1 MLGCTLGHYHIVE
14 TIGAGGM
21 GVAYLARD
29 ERLNRNVVLKVLPP
43 EAGSDQTARA
53 RLVRE
58 AQMASALNHPY
69 ICTIY
74 EVGEEN
80 GFVFIAM
87 EHIEGRTLA
96 ASHSPMGPQEVI
108 RYGCQIAEALEHA
121 HSRGIIHRD
130 LKGTNVMLTSEGRVK
145 VLDFGL
151 AKRMRAGELAKN
163 APTETFVDKDHA
175 AGTLAYMAPEVL
187 SGSPADERADI
198 WALGVMLY
206 EMTAGQRPF
215 LDGTP
220 YQLTS
225 SILRD
230 DPQPLPPAAPIGL
243 ATVIVRCLRK
253 EPNQRYQHAGEVR
266 AALEG
271 VQAGS
276 AALTP
281 SIRETLV
288 GPYRLLWIAIAL
300 ALVLLVGASLYWF
313 LPPRTP
319 IRSIAIL
326 PFRGGSGDV
335 EYLTD
340 GLTDSLIDS
349 VSRFPNVKVISRSS
363 AFRYKGQEV
372 DPHRVGQELDV
383 GAVLTGQV
391 AFHGDSVSV
400 SVELVKAS
408 DNTHLWGK
416 QYTRKLSA
424 VAAMPSEI
432 SQEIGDHLRL
442 HLSGAQR
449 RRLGT
454 PPTEDSEAYRL
465 FLQGMYYIL
474 ELTPEALETG
484 RQYCEEAKANDPTF
498 VLAYAC
504 LSNYYMQRVDD
515 GSLPAREAFPKAKAL
530 VSQALSI
537 DPEFGPGHTE
547 LGFIS
552 MYGDWNLPEAERQF
566 KTSIELTPNWVQAHR
581 GYSICLRAMG
591 RADEAVAADK
601 EAREL
606 DPRSA
611 ERATSLGWTL
621 YYAHRYPEAIGEFQT
636 SLAMNPNL
644 PGPQQGIAY
653 SYLQRGMEK
662 ETIDA
667 FQKFITTSGNAELA
681 SEMGQA
687 YARSGFRMAMRKFW
701 QTALDIDLESAR
713 RGETSPFIIAGLYS
727 LLGNKDQALS
737 WLEKAY
743 TDHSSKMLDLK
754 VDPDFDNLREDPRF
768 VELVQ
773 RVGLP

>member
-1 MLGCTLGHYHIVE
+1 M
-14 TIGAGGM
+14 
-21 GVAYLARD
+21 
-29 ERLNRNVVLKVLPP
+29 
-43 EAGSDQTARA
+43 
-53 RLVRE
+53 
-58 AQMASALNHPY
+58 
-69 ICTIY
+69 
-74 EVGEEN
+74 
-80 GFVFIAM
+80 
-87 EHIEGRTLA
+87 
-96 ASHSPMGPQEVI
+96 
-108 RYGCQIAEALEHA
+108 
-121 HSRGIIHRD
+121 
-130 LKGTNVMLTSEGRVK
+130 
-145 VLDFGL
+145 
-151 AKRMRAGELAKN
+151 
-163 APTETFVDKDHA
+163 
-175 AGTLAYMAPEVL
+175 
-187 SGSPADERADI
+187 
-198 WALGVMLY
+198 
-206 EMTAGQRPF
+206 
-215 LDGTP
+215 
-220 YQLTS
+220 
-225 SILRD
+225 
-230 DPQPLPPAAPIGL
+230 
-243 ATVIVRCLRK
+243 
-253 EPNQRYQHAGEVR
+253 
-266 AALEG
+266 
-271 VQAGS
+271 
-276 AALTP
+276 
-281 SIRETLV
+281 
-288 GPYRLLWIAIAL
+288 
-300 ALVLLVGASLYWF
+300 
-313 LPPRTP
+313 
-319 IRSIAIL
+319 
-326 PFRGGSGDV
+326 
-335 EYLTD
+335 
-340 GLTDSLIDS
+340 IDS
-349 VSRFPNVKVISRSS
+349 VSRLPNVKVISRTSV
-363 AFRYKGQEV
+363 FHYKRQEV

-424 VAAMPSEI
+424 VAAMQSEI

-530 VSQALSI
+530 ISQALSI

-611 ERATSLGWTL
+611 ERATSLGWTF
-621 YYAHRYPEAIGEFQT
+621 YYAHRYLEAIGEFQT

-662 ETIDA
+662 ETIEA
-667 FQKFITTSGNAELA
+667 FQKFITTSGDAELA

-713 RGETSPFIIAGLYS
+713 RGETSPFIATKL
-727 LLGNKDQALS
+727 N
-737 WLEKAY
+737 E
-743 TDHSSKMLDLK
+743 
-754 VDPDFDNLREDPRF
+754 VRCR
-768 VELVQ
+768 
-773 RVGLP
+773 

>member
-1 MLGCTLGHYHIVE
+1 
-14 TIGAGGM
+14 
-21 GVAYLARD
+21 
-29 ERLNRNVVLKVLPP
+29 
-43 EAGSDQTARA
+43 
-53 RLVRE
+53 
-58 AQMASALNHPY
+58 
-69 ICTIY
+69 
-74 EVGEEN
+74 
-80 GFVFIAM
+80 
-87 EHIEGRTLA
+87 
-96 ASHSPMGPQEVI
+96 
-108 RYGCQIAEALEHA
+108 
-121 HSRGIIHRD
+121 
-130 LKGTNVMLTSEGRVK
+130 
-145 VLDFGL
+145 
-151 AKRMRAGELAKN
+151 
-163 APTETFVDKDHA
+163 
-175 AGTLAYMAPEVL
+175 
-187 SGSPADERADI
+187 
-198 WALGVMLY
+198 
-206 EMTAGQRPF
+206 
-215 LDGTP
+215 
-220 YQLTS
+220 
-225 SILRD
+225 
-230 DPQPLPPAAPIGL
+230 
-243 ATVIVRCLRK
+243 
-253 EPNQRYQHAGEVR
+253 
-266 AALEG
+266 
-271 VQAGS
+271 
-276 AALTP
+276 
-281 SIRETLV
+281 
-288 GPYRLLWIAIAL
+288 
-300 ALVLLVGASLYWF
+300 
-313 LPPRTP
+313 
-319 IRSIAIL
+319 
-326 PFRGGSGDV
+326 
-335 EYLTD
+335 
-340 GLTDSLIDS
+340 
-349 VSRFPNVKVISRSS
+349 
-363 AFRYKGQEV
+363 V

-424 VAAMPSEI
+424 VAAMQSEI

-465 FLQGMYYIL
+465 FLQGMYYIF

-484 RQYCEEAKANDPTF
+484 RQYCEE
-498 VLAYAC
+498 
-504 LSNYYMQRVDD
+504 
-515 GSLPAREAFPKAKAL
+515 
-530 VSQALSI
+530 
-537 DPEFGPGHTE
+537 
-547 LGFIS
+547 
-552 MYGDWNLPEAERQF
+552 
-566 KTSIELTPNWVQAHR
+566 VQAHR

-606 DPRSA
+606 DPRSV
-611 ERATSLGWTL
+611 EGATSLGWTF

-644 PGPQQGIAY
+644 PGPQQGIAF

-662 ETIDA
+662 ETIEA

-727 LLGNKDQALS
+727 LLGNKEQALS

>member
-43 EAGSDQTARA
+43 EVGSDQTARA

-96 ASHSPMGPQEVI
+96 ASHSPMSPQEVI

-121 HSRGIIHRD
+121 HTRGIIHRD

-151 AKRMRAGELAKN
+151 AKRLRAGELAEN
-163 APTETFVDKDHA
+163 APTETFADKDQA

-187 SGSPADERADI
+187 SGNPADERADI

-215 LDGTP
+215 PDATP

-243 ATVIVRCLRK
+243 ATVIVRCLRR

-281 SIRETLV
+281 SIRDTLV
-288 GPYRLLWIAIAL
+288 GQHRLLWISIAL
-300 ALVLLVGASLYWF
+300 ALVLLVTSLYWL
-313 LPPRTP
+313 LPARAP

-326 PFRGGSGDV
+326 PFRGGSGDI

-349 VSRFPNVKVISRSS
+349 VSRLPNVKVISRTSVYH
-363 AFRYKGQEV
+363 YKGQEV

-391 AFHGDSVSV
+391 AFHGASVSV
-400 SVELVKAS
+400 SVELVMAS
-408 DNTHLWGK
+408 DNTHLSGK
-416 QYTRKLSA
+416 QYTRRLSA
-424 VAAMPSEI
+424 VAAMQSEI

-465 FLQGMYYIL
+465 FLQGMYYIF

-566 KTSIELTPNWVQAHR
+566 KMSIELTPNWVQAHR

-644 PGPQQGIAY
+644 PGPQQGYAY
-653 SYLQRGMEK
+653 SYLQWGMEK
-662 ETIDA
+662 ETIEA

-727 LLGNKDQALS
+727 LLGNKEQALS

-743 TDHSSKMLDLK
+743 TNHSSKMLDLK

-773 RVGLP
+773 RVGLL